1 MAKYILKRKTYGMVD
16 AAQNTLGGVTGGVG
30 KALDSTPAAIAG
42 GALGGSVLGGTIGSA
57 LSGTALGSLGLGGPL
72 GWLVGA
78 GIGAAATRG
87 LGKGLKSAGN
97 SMGGTGY

>member
-16 AAQNTLGGVTGGVG
+16 AVKDTAGGIMGGTG
-30 KALDSTPAAIAG
+30 KALDSKPAAIAG
-42 GALGGSVLGGTIGSA
+42 GALGGSLLGGTIGGA
-57 LSGTALGSLGLGGPL
+57 LTGTALGALGGPL

-87 LGKGLKSAGN
+87 FGKGLKNASDSVSN
-97 SMGGTGY
+97 

>member
-42 GALGGSVLGGTIGSA
+42 GALGGSMLGGT
-57 LSGTALGSLGLGGPL
+57 L
-72 GWLVGA
+72 LVD
-78 GIGAAATRG
+78 
-87 LGKGLKSAGN
+87 L
-97 SMGGTGY
+97 